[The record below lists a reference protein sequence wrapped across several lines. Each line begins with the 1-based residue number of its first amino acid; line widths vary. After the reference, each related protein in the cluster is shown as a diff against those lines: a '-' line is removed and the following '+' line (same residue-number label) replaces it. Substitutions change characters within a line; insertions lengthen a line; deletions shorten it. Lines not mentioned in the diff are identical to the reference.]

1 MKLVDASIK
10 NPITVIVGVIL
21 LVMFGL
27 IALLRIPVQLTPNV
41 DKAEITVNTI
51 WTGASPQEV
60 EREIIDEQEDVLKS
74 VEGLVEMKSESFYGR
89 GTITLKFQ
97 VGTDPNAALLKVSNN
112 LNQVPEYP
120 DEAEE
125 PVLVS
130 SGSQQNAI
138 AWIVLERLSGDN
150 TNIATEYQFVKDFIK
165 PRFERIPGVAE
176 SEIYGGVEPE
186 MQVIFAPDALA
197 AHRISIAEVAAALN
211 RENENISAGDFD
223 EGKRKFIAR
232 TVGQYQS
239 PQDVADVVIKYING
253 APIYV
258 YDVAEV
264 RLGYAKP
271 AATVHEKDRP
281 TIAVNCKRQTGANV
295 IQVMKGVR
303 QAIVELNAGLLKERG
318 MRLRQVY
325 DETEYI
331 ESAID
336 LVRQNL
342 FVGGTLAVLVLILF
356 LRSINSTLIIAT
368 AIPISVVGTF
378 LMMTFF
384 GRNINVISLAGLAF
398 AVGMVVD
405 AAIVVLENIDRHRE
419 LGESRVVAAQR
430 GTTEVWGA
438 VLAST
443 LTTMAVFIPVV
454 YVQEEAGQLFKDIA
468 IAISCAVALS
478 LIVSITVIPTF
489 AAKILG
495 FFRERRKAKLA
506 VKYQQMHG
514 VSANPGSKPAGD
526 DTYDSVGHVSFFG
539 KALRRL
545 DNFAHRFT
553 EGVANFNYKVTGSV
567 PARLAV
573 VLVLT
578 GLSLGMALWLSP
590 PSEYLP
596 EGNRNFVFSFLL
608 PPPGYNLEELDDI
621 GKEIVDDLDP
631 YWKGVES
638 KEGTIEFREPR
649 IRNLFYVALGRLMFA
664 GASTEDPLKARD
676 LVPIFKQEL
685 AKIPGFYATSYQ
697 SSLFGRGIS
706 SGRTID
712 IDITGPDLVQLVR
725 IGARIFGQSMQLLP
739 GSQVRPIP
747 SLDLGNP
754 EIQIIP
760 DRVRAASL
768 GLAARDIG
776 EAVDTLLD
784 GRKVSDYQHEGKEID
799 LTLMG
804 RSSSTQRTQDF
815 DNLLLRTL
823 DGQLITLG
831 SVTDVRWVA
840 GPTQI
845 NHIERQR
852 AITIQVRPPKE
863 TPLETAMQIIENK
876 IIAPIKNSNE
886 LGNLYNINLAGTADD
901 LVVTRR
907 ALQWNFILALV
918 ITYLLMAALFA
929 SFLYPFVIMFSV
941 PLAAAGGFAGLWLVS
956 TFIEYQSLD
965 VLTMLGFIILIGTV
979 VNNAILIVH
988 QSLNHMRHEGLER
1001 REAIREAVRNRIR
1014 PIFMSTTTSVFGM
1027 LPLVLFRGAGSE
1039 LYRGLGSVVVGGL
1052 ALSTI
1057 FTLFLIPALFSLVLD
1072 ARFRITGKIT

>member
-1 MKLVDASIK
+1 VKLVDASIK
-10 NPITVIVGVIL
+10 NPITVAVGVIL

-51 WTGASPQEV
+51 WPGASPQEV
-60 EREIIDEQEDVLKS
+60 EREIADEQEDVLKS

-89 GTITLKFQ
+89 GTVSLKFQ
-97 VGTDPNAALLKVSNN
+97 VGTDPDAALLKVSNN

-130 SGSQQNAI
+130 SGSEQNAI

-150 TNIATEYQFVKDFIK
+150 TGIETEYQFVKDFVK

-186 MQVIFAPDALA
+186 MQVIFDPNELA
-197 AHRISIAEVAAALN
+197 AHHITLAEVAAALN
-211 RENENISAGDFD
+211 QENENISAGDFD

-239 PQDVADVVIKYING
+239 PNDVENVVIKYING

-258 YDVAEV
+258 RDIAKVK
-264 RLGYAKP
+264 LGYAKP
-271 AATVHEKDRP
+271 TATVHEKNRP
-281 TIAVNCKRQTGANV
+281 TIAVNAKRQTGANV
-295 IQVMKGVR
+295 LQVMKGVR
-303 QAIVELNAGLLKERG
+303 EAIAEMNAGLLKERG
-318 MRLRQVY
+318 LRLRQVY

-356 LRSINSTLIIAT
+356 LRSITSTLIIAT

-405 AAIVVLENIDRHRE
+405 AAIVVLENIDRHRS
-419 LGESRVVAAQR
+419 LGETRVEAASK

-489 AAKILG
+489 SAKILG
-495 FFRERRKAKLA
+495 YFRERRKAK
-506 VKYQQMHG
+506 
-514 VSANPGSKPAGD
+514 SAAKRKQLSTVPTNPGSEP
-526 DTYDSVGHVSFFG
+526 DTTKGSE
-539 KALRRL
+539 L
-545 DNFAHRFT
+545 DNGLPPLKNSVRLLDRFAHIFT
-553 EGVANFNYKVTGSV
+553 EGVANFNYRVTGSV
-567 PARLAV
+567 PARVAIV
-573 VLVLT
+573 VALT
-578 GLSLGMALWLSP
+578 GFSLAMAFFLSP

-608 PPPGYNLEELDDI
+608 PPPGYNLEELDQI
-621 GKEIVDDLDP
+621 GNGIVNELEP
-631 YWKGVES
+631 YWKEDGNVEY
-638 KEGTIEFREPR
+638 REPR
-649 IRNLFYVALGRLMFA
+649 IRNLFYVALGRIMFA
-664 GASTEDPLKARD
+664 GASTQDPLKARE
-676 LVPIFKQEL
+676 LVPIFKREL
-685 AKIPGFYATSYQ
+685 KKIPGFYATSYQ

-712 IDITGPDLVQLVR
+712 VDITGPDLTRLVQF
-725 IGARIFGQSMQLLP
+725 GGRIFGQAMQLLP

-754 EIQIIP
+754 EIQITP

-776 EAVDTLLD
+776 QAVDTLLD
-784 GRKVSDYQHEGKEID
+784 GRKVSDYQHDGKEID

-804 RSSSTQRTQDF
+804 ISSFTNRTQDF
-815 DNLLLRTL
+815 DNLLLRTA

-831 SVTDVRWVA
+831 SVADVRWVA

-852 AITIQVRPPKE
+852 AITIQVRPPRE
-863 TPLETAMQIIENK
+863 TPLETAMLTLKNK
-876 IIAPIKNSNE
+876 VIAPLKNSGE
-886 LGNLYNINLAGTADD
+886 IGGLYNINLAGTADD
-901 LVVTRR
+901 LVVTRK
-907 ALQWNFILALV
+907 ALQWNFVLALA

-929 SFLYPFVIMFSV
+929 SFLYPLVIMFSV

-956 TFIEYQSLD
+956 HLIEYQSLD

-988 QSLNHMRHEGLER
+988 QSLNHMRHEGMER

-1072 ARFRITGKIT
+1072 ARYKLNGKIT

>member
-1 MKLVDASIK
+1 VKLVDASIK
-10 NPITVIVGVIL
+10 NPVTVAVGVIL
-21 LVMFGL
+21 VVMFGL

-51 WTGASPQEV
+51 WPGASPQEI

-74 VEGLVEMKSESFYGR
+74 VEGLIEMKSESFYGR
-89 GTITLKFQ
+89 GTISMKFQ
-97 VGTDPNAALLKVSNN
+97 VGTDPDAALLKVSNN

-130 SGSQQNAI
+130 SGSEQNAI
-138 AWIVLERLSGDN
+138 AWIVLERLGGDN
-150 TNIATEYQFVKDFIK
+150 TGIETEYQFIKDFIK

-176 SEIYGGVEPE
+176 SEIYGGIEPE
-186 MQVIFAPDALA
+186 MQVTFDPSALA
-197 AHRISIAEVAAALN
+197 AHRVTIAEVAAALS
-211 RENENISAGDFD
+211 RENENVSAGDFD

-239 PQDVADVVIKYING
+239 PKDVAAVVIKYING
-253 APIYV
+253 TPIYV
-258 YDVAEV
+258 HDVAQV
-264 RLGYAKP
+264 RLGYAK
-271 AATVHEKDRP
+271 ATAIVNDKNRP

-295 IQVMKGVR
+295 LQVMTGVR
-303 QAIVELNAGLLKERG
+303 EAIAEMNAGLLKQRG
-318 MRLRQVY
+318 LRLRQVY

-342 FVGGTLAVLVLILF
+342 FVGGTLAVLVLLLF

-405 AAIVVLENIDRHRE
+405 AAIVVLENIDRHRG
-419 LGESRVVAAQR
+419 LGESRLEAAYN

-506 VKYQQMHG
+506 TRGQQLSG
-514 VSANPGSKPAGD
+514 TLANPASEPAGEE
-526 DTYDSVGHVSFFG
+526 THEPRAPLSPFTKFIG
-539 KALRRL
+539 LL
-545 DNFAHRFT
+545 DRFARGFT
-553 EGVANFNYKVTGSV
+553 EGISDFNYRLTGSV
-567 PARLAV
+567 PARLTV
-573 VLVLT
+573 VAVLT
-578 GLSLGMALWLSP
+578 GFSVAMALWLSP

-596 EGNRNFVFSFLL
+596 EGNRNFVFSILL
-608 PPPGYNLEELDDI
+608 PPPGYNLEELNDI
-621 GKEIVDDLDP
+621 GLEIVNDLEP
-631 YWKGVES
+631 YWKEG
-638 KEGTIEFREPR
+638 EGTEYREPR
-649 IRNLFYVALGRLMFA
+649 IRNLFYVALGRIMFA
-664 GASTEDPLKARD
+664 GASTQDPLKARD
-676 LVPIFKQEL
+676 LVPIFLQQLRKL
-685 AKIPGFYATSYQ
+685 PGFYATSYQ
-697 SSLFGRGIS
+697 SSLFGRGIT

-712 IDITGPDLVQLVR
+712 VDITGPDLERLIQFGGRV
-725 IGARIFGQSMQLLP
+725 FGQAMQLLP

-768 GLAARDIG
+768 GLTARDIG
-776 EAVDTLLD
+776 QAVDTLLD

-804 RSSSTQRTQDF
+804 RSSYTQRTQDF
-815 DNLLLRTL
+815 EDLLLRTS
-823 DGQLITLG
+823 DGRVVTLG
-831 SVTDVRWVA
+831 SVAGVHWVA

-852 AITIQVRPPKE
+852 AITIQVRPPRE
-863 TPLETAMQIIENK
+863 TPLETAMQVLQTQVIEPLK
-876 IIAPIKNSNE
+876 KSGEVGGIYSV
-886 LGNLYNINLAGTADD
+886 NLAGTADD

-907 ALQWNFILALV
+907 ALQWNFVLALI
-918 ITYLLMAALFA
+918 ITYLLLSALFA

-941 PLAAAGGFAGLWLVS
+941 PLAAAGGFVGLWLVS
-956 TFIEYQSLD
+956 NLIEYQALD

-988 QSLNHMRHEGLER
+988 QSLNHMRHEAMER

-1072 ARFRITGKIT
+1072 ARVKLTGKIT

>member
-1 MKLVDASIK
+1 VKLVDASIK
-10 NPITVIVGVIL
+10 NPIPVAVGVIL

-51 WTGASPQEV
+51 WPGASPQEV

-74 VEGLVEMKSESFYGR
+74 VEGLVEMKSESFYSRGR
-89 GTITLKFQ
+89 VTLKFQ
-97 VGTDPNAALLKVSNN
+97 VGTDPDTALLKVSNN

-130 SGSQQNAI
+130 SGSEQNAI
-138 AWIVLERLSGDN
+138 AWIILERLNGDN
-150 TNIATEYQFVKDFIK
+150 TGIETEYQFVKDFVK

-186 MQVIFAPDALA
+186 MQVTFDPNTLA
-197 AHRISIAEVAAALN
+197 AHDITIAEVATALS

-239 PQDVADVVIKYING
+239 PNDVANVVIKYING

-258 YDVAEV
+258 HDIAEV
-264 RLGYAKP
+264 RLDYAKP
-271 AATVHEKDRP
+271 SATVSEKGRP
-281 TIAVNCKRQTGANV
+281 TIAVNAKRQTGANV
-295 IQVMKGVR
+295 LQVMNGVR
-303 QAIVELNAGLLKERG
+303 AAITEMNAGLLKERG
-318 MRLRQVY
+318 LRLRQVY

-331 ESAID
+331 ESAIN

-398 AVGMVVD
+398 AVGMVLD
-405 AAIVVLENIDRHRE
+405 AAIVVLENIDRHRG
-419 LGESRVVAAQR
+419 LGEGRVEAAYK

-443 LTTMAVFIPVV
+443 LTTMAVFVPVV

-489 AAKILG
+489 SAKILG

-506 VKYQQMHG
+506 AKHEKLSG
-514 VSANPGSKPAGD
+514 VLANPAPQSEDAKSSKPG
-526 DTYDSVGHVSFFG
+526 SGLSPFKKSIRF
-539 KALRRL
+539 L
-545 DNFAHRFT
+545 DRFSHNFT
-553 EGVANFNYKVTGSV
+553 EGVANFNYRVTGSV
-567 PARLAV
+567 PARVAV
-573 VLVLT
+573 VVALT
-578 GLSLGMALWLSP
+578 GFSLAMALWLSP

-596 EGNRNFVFSFLL
+596 EGNRNFVFSLLL
-608 PPPGYNLEELDDI
+608 PPPGYNLEELDKI
-621 GKEIVDDLDP
+621 GNTIVKELEP
-631 YWKGVES
+631 YWKDDASVEY
-638 KEGTIEFREPR
+638 REPR
-649 IRNLFYVALGRLMFA
+649 IRNLFYVALGRIMFA
-664 GASTEDPLKARD
+664 GASTQDPLKARD
-676 LVPIFKQEL
+676 LVPIFKKEL
-685 AKIPGFYATSYQ
+685 RKIPGFYATSYQ
-697 SSLFGRGIS
+697 SSLFGRGIT

-712 IDITGPDLVQLVR
+712 VDISGPDLTRLIQFGGRV
-725 IGARIFGQSMQLLP
+725 FGQAMQLLP

-754 EIQIIP
+754 EIQITP

-776 EAVDTLLD
+776 QVVDTLLD
-784 GRKVSDYQHEGKEID
+784 GRKVSDYQHDGKEID

-804 RSSSTQRTQDF
+804 ISSATKQTQDF
-815 DNLLLRTL
+815 ENLLLRTSNGRL
-823 DGQLITLG
+823 VTLG
-831 SVTDVRWVA
+831 SVADVRWVS

-852 AITIQVRPPKE
+852 AITIQVRPPRE
-863 TPLETAMQIIENK
+863 TPLETAMQTLENK
-876 IIAPIKNSNE
+876 VIGPLKKSGE
-886 LGNLYNINLAGTADD
+886 LGGLYNINLAGTADD
-901 LVVTRR
+901 LVVTRK
-907 ALQWNFILALV
+907 ALQWNFVLALA

-929 SFLYPFVIMFSV
+929 SFLYPLVIMFSV

-956 TFIEYQSLD
+956 NLIEYQSLD

-988 QSLNHMRHEGLER
+988 QSLNHMRHEGMER

-1072 ARFRITGKIT
+1072 ARYKLTGKII

>member
-10 NPITVIVGVIL
+10 NPVTVAVGVIL
-21 LVMFGL
+21 VVMFGL

-51 WTGASPQEV
+51 WPGASPQEI

-74 VEGLVEMKSESFYGR
+74 VEGLIEMKSESFYGR
-89 GTITLKFQ
+89 GTISMKFQ
-97 VGTDPNAALLKVSNN
+97 VGTDPDAALLKVSNN

-130 SGSQQNAI
+130 SGSEQNAI
-138 AWIVLERLSGDN
+138 AWIVLERLGGDN
-150 TNIATEYQFVKDFIK
+150 TGIETEYQFIKDFIK

-176 SEIYGGVEPE
+176 SEIYGGIEPE
-186 MQVIFAPDALA
+186 MQVTFDPSALA
-197 AHRISIAEVAAALN
+197 AHRVTIAEVAAALS
-211 RENENISAGDFD
+211 RENENVSAGDFD

-239 PQDVADVVIKYING
+239 PKDVAAVVIKYING
-253 APIYV
+253 TPIYV
-258 YDVAEV
+258 HDVAQV
-264 RLGYAKP
+264 RLGYAK
-271 AATVHEKDRP
+271 ATAIVNDKNRP

-295 IQVMKGVR
+295 LQVMTGVR
-303 QAIVELNAGLLKERG
+303 EAIAEMNAGLLKQRG
-318 MRLRQVY
+318 LRLRQVY

-342 FVGGTLAVLVLILF
+342 FVGGTLAVLVLLLF

-405 AAIVVLENIDRHRE
+405 AAIVVLENIDRHRG
-419 LGESRVVAAQR
+419 LGESRLEAAYN

-506 VKYQQMHG
+506 TRGQQLSG
-514 VSANPGSKPAGD
+514 TLANPASEPAGEE
-526 DTYDSVGHVSFFG
+526 THEPRAPLSPFTKFIG
-539 KALRRL
+539 LL
-545 DNFAHRFT
+545 DRFARGFT
-553 EGVANFNYKVTGSV
+553 EGISDFNYRLTGSV
-567 PARLAV
+567 PARLTV
-573 VLVLT
+573 VAVLT
-578 GLSLGMALWLSP
+578 GFSVAMALWLSP

-596 EGNRNFVFSFLL
+596 EGNRNFVFSILL
-608 PPPGYNLEELDDI
+608 PPPGYNLEELNDI
-621 GKEIVDDLDP
+621 GLEIVNDLEP
-631 YWKGVES
+631 YWKEG
-638 KEGTIEFREPR
+638 EGTEYREPR
-649 IRNLFYVALGRLMFA
+649 IRNLFYVALGRIMFA
-664 GASTEDPLKARD
+664 GASTQDPLKARD
-676 LVPIFKQEL
+676 LVPIFLQQLRKL
-685 AKIPGFYATSYQ
+685 PGFYATSYQ
-697 SSLFGRGIS
+697 SSLFGRGIT

-712 IDITGPDLVQLVR
+712 VDITGPDLERLIQFGGRV
-725 IGARIFGQSMQLLP
+725 FGQAMQLLP

-768 GLAARDIG
+768 GLTARDIG
-776 EAVDTLLD
+776 QAVDTLLD

-804 RSSSTQRTQDF
+804 RSSYTQRTQDF
-815 DNLLLRTL
+815 EDLLLRTS
-823 DGQLITLG
+823 DGRVVTLG
-831 SVTDVRWVA
+831 SVAGVHWVA

-852 AITIQVRPPKE
+852 AITIQVRPPRE
-863 TPLETAMQIIENK
+863 TPLETAMQVLQTQVIEPLK
-876 IIAPIKNSNE
+876 KSGEVGGIYSV
-886 LGNLYNINLAGTADD
+886 NLAGTADD

-907 ALQWNFILALV
+907 ALQWNFVLALI
-918 ITYLLMAALFA
+918 ITYLLLSALFA

-941 PLAAAGGFAGLWLVS
+941 PLAAAGGFVGLWLVS
-956 TFIEYQSLD
+956 NLIEYQALD

-988 QSLNHMRHEGLER
+988 QSLNHMRHEAMER

-1072 ARFRITGKIT
+1072 ARVKLTGKIT

>member
-10 NPITVIVGVIL
+10 NPIPVAVGVIL

-51 WTGASPQEV
+51 WPGASPQEV

-74 VEGLVEMKSESFYGR
+74 VEGLVEMKSESFYSRGR
-89 GTITLKFQ
+89 VTLKFQ
-97 VGTDPNAALLKVSNN
+97 VGTDPDTALLKVSNN

-130 SGSQQNAI
+130 SGSEQNAI
-138 AWIVLERLSGDN
+138 AWIILERLNGDN
-150 TNIATEYQFVKDFIK
+150 TGIETEYQFVKDFVK

-186 MQVIFAPDALA
+186 MQVTFDPNTLA
-197 AHRISIAEVAAALN
+197 AHDITIAEVATALS

-239 PQDVADVVIKYING
+239 PNDVANVVIKYING

-258 YDVAEV
+258 HDVAEV
-264 RLGYAKP
+264 RLDYAKP
-271 AATVHEKDRP
+271 SATVSEKGRP
-281 TIAVNCKRQTGANV
+281 TIAVNAKRQTGANV
-295 IQVMKGVR
+295 LQVMTGVR
-303 QAIVELNAGLLKERG
+303 AAITEMNAGLLKERG
-318 MRLRQVY
+318 LRLRQVY

-331 ESAID
+331 ESAIN

-398 AVGMVVD
+398 AVGMVLD
-405 AAIVVLENIDRHRE
+405 AAIVVLENIDRHRG
-419 LGESRVVAAQR
+419 LGEGRVEAAYK

-443 LTTMAVFIPVV
+443 LTTMAVFVPVV

-489 AAKILG
+489 SAKILG

-506 VKYQQMHG
+506 AKHEKLSG
-514 VSANPGSKPAGD
+514 VLANPAPQSEGAKSSKPG
-526 DTYDSVGHVSFFG
+526 SGLSPFKKSIRF
-539 KALRRL
+539 L
-545 DNFAHRFT
+545 DRFSHNFT
-553 EGVANFNYKVTGSV
+553 EGVANFNYRVTGSV
-567 PARLAV
+567 PARVAV
-573 VLVLT
+573 VVALT
-578 GLSLGMALWLSP
+578 GFSLAMALWLSP

-596 EGNRNFVFSFLL
+596 EGNRNFVFSLLL
-608 PPPGYNLEELDDI
+608 PPPGYNLEELDKVGNTI
-621 GKEIVDDLDP
+621 VKELEP
-631 YWKGVES
+631 YWKDDASVEY
-638 KEGTIEFREPR
+638 REPR
-649 IRNLFYVALGRLMFA
+649 IRNLFYVALGRIMFA
-664 GASTEDPLKARD
+664 GASTQDPLKARD
-676 LVPIFKQEL
+676 LVPIFKKEL
-685 AKIPGFYATSYQ
+685 RKIPGFYATSYQ
-697 SSLFGRGIS
+697 SSLFGRGIT

-712 IDITGPDLVQLVR
+712 VDISGPDLTRLIQFGGRV
-725 IGARIFGQSMQLLP
+725 FGQAMQLLP

-754 EIQIIP
+754 EIQITP

-776 EAVDTLLD
+776 QVVDTLLD
-784 GRKVSDYQHEGKEID
+784 GRKVSDYQHDGKEID

-804 RSSSTQRTQDF
+804 ISSATKQTQDF
-815 DNLLLRTL
+815 ENLLLRTA
-823 DGQLITLG
+823 DGRLVTLG
-831 SVTDVRWVA
+831 SVADVRWVS

-852 AITIQVRPPKE
+852 AITIQVRPPRE
-863 TPLETAMQIIENK
+863 TPLETAMQTLENK
-876 IIAPIKNSNE
+876 VIGPLKKSGE
-886 LGNLYNINLAGTADD
+886 LGGLYNINLAGTADD
-901 LVVTRR
+901 LVVTRK
-907 ALQWNFILALV
+907 ALQWNFVLALA

-929 SFLYPFVIMFSV
+929 SFLYPLVIMFSV

-956 TFIEYQSLD
+956 NLIEYQSLD

-988 QSLNHMRHEGLER
+988 QSLNHMRHEGMER

-1072 ARFRITGKIT
+1072 ARYKLTGKIT

>member
-21 LVMFGL
+21 VVMFGF
-27 IALLRIPVQLTPNV
+27 IALFRIPVQLTPNV
-41 DKAEITVNTI
+41 DKAEITVNTL
-51 WTGASPQEV
+51 WPGASPQEV

-89 GTITLKFQ
+89 GTVTLQFQ
-97 VGTDPNAALLKVSNN
+97 VGTDPDAALLKVSNN

-130 SGSQQNAI
+130 SGSEQNAI

-150 TNIATEYQFVKDFIK
+150 TGIATEYQFVKDFIK

-186 MQVIFAPDALA
+186 MQVVFDPDALA
-197 AHRISIAEVAAALN
+197 AHHLTIAEVAAALN

-239 PQDVADVVIKYING
+239 PQDVASVVIKYING
-253 APIYV
+253 APIYIH
-258 YDVAEV
+258 DVAEV

-271 AATVHEKDRP
+271 AATVHERDRP

-295 IQVMKGVR
+295 IHVMKGVR
-303 QAIVELNAGLLKERG
+303 QSIAELNGGLLKDRG
-318 MRLRQVY
+318 LRLHQVY

-342 FVGGTLAVLVLILF
+342 FVGGSLAILVLLLF
-356 LRSINSTLIIAT
+356 LRSFNSTLIIAT

-405 AAIVVLENIDRHRE
+405 AAIVVLENIDRHRAQ
-419 LGESRVVAAQR
+419 GESRVVAASR

-478 LIVSITVIPTF
+478 LIVSITVIPSF

-495 FFRERRKAKLA
+495 FFRERREAKLA
-506 VKYQQMHG
+506 AKYQKLEG
-514 VSANPGSKPAGD
+514 TPVNPETREAGGRRGLISRM
-526 DTYDSVGHVSFFG
+526 DS
-539 KALRRL
+539 
-545 DNFAHRFT
+545 FAYKFT

-567 PARLAV
+567 AARLGV
-573 VLVLT
+573 VVVLT
-578 GLSLGMALWLSP
+578 GLSLAMAIWLSP

-596 EGNRNFVFSFLL
+596 EGNRNFVFNFLL

-621 GKEIVDDLDP
+621 GKEVVENLEP
-631 YWKGVES
+631 YWKGVET
-638 KEGTIEFREPR
+638 KEGRLEFREPQ

-685 AKIPGFYATSYQ
+685 TKIPGFYATSYQ

-712 IDITGPDLVQLVR
+712 IDITGPDLVRLVQL
-725 IGARIFGQSMQLLP
+725 GGRIFAQSMQLLP

-754 EIQIIP
+754 EIQITP

-784 GRKVSDYQHEGKEID
+784 GRKVSDYQHD
-799 LTLMG
+799 
-804 RSSSTQRTQDF
+804 S
-815 DNLLLRTL
+815 
-823 DGQLITLG
+823 
-831 SVTDVRWVA
+831 
-840 GPTQI
+840 
-845 NHIERQR
+845 
-852 AITIQVRPPKE
+852 
-863 TPLETAMQIIENK
+863 
-876 IIAPIKNSNE
+876 
-886 LGNLYNINLAGTADD
+886 
-901 LVVTRR
+901 
-907 ALQWNFILALV
+907 
-918 ITYLLMAALFA
+918 LFHRY
-929 SFLYPFVIMFSV
+929 F
-941 PLAAAGGFAGLWLVS
+941 
-956 TFIEYQSLD
+956 
-965 VLTMLGFIILIGTV
+965 
-979 VNNAILIVH
+979 
-988 QSLNHMRHEGLER
+988 
-1001 REAIREAVRNRIR
+1001 
-1014 PIFMSTTTSVFGM
+1014 
-1027 LPLVLFRGAGSE
+1027 
-1039 LYRGLGSVVVGGL
+1039 
-1052 ALSTI
+1052 
-1057 FTLFLIPALFSLVLD
+1057 
-1072 ARFRITGKIT
+1072 

>member
-10 NPITVIVGVIL
+10 NPITVAVGVIL

-51 WTGASPQEV
+51 WPGASPQEV
-60 EREIIDEQEDVLKS
+60 EREIADEQEDVLKS

-89 GTITLKFQ
+89 GRVTLKFQ
-97 VGTDPNAALLKVSNN
+97 VGTDPDTALLKVSNN

-130 SGSQQNAI
+130 SGSEQNAI
-138 AWIVLERLSGDN
+138 AWIILERLSGDN
-150 TNIATEYQFVKDFIK
+150 TGIESEYQFVKDFVK

-176 SEIYGGVEPE
+176 SEIYGGVKPE
-186 MQVIFAPDALA
+186 MQVTFDPNSLA
-197 AHRISIAEVAAALN
+197 AHNITIAEVAAALN

-239 PQDVADVVIKYING
+239 PNDVENVVIKYING
-253 APIYV
+253 TPIYV
-258 YDVAEV
+258 HDIAEV

-271 AATVHEKDRP
+271 TATVHEKNRP
-281 TIAVNCKRQTGANV
+281 TIAVNAKRQTGANV
-295 IQVMKGVR
+295 LQVMTGVR
-303 QAIVELNAGLLKERG
+303 EAIAEMNAGLLKERG
-318 MRLRQVY
+318 LRLRQVY

-405 AAIVVLENIDRHRE
+405 AAIVVLENIDRHRG
-419 LGESRVVAAQR
+419 LGETRVEAAYK

-478 LIVSITVIPTF
+478 LVVSITVIPTF
-489 AAKILG
+489 SARILG
-495 FFRERRKAKLA
+495 YFRERRQAKLA
-506 VKYQQMHG
+506 AKRMQLSTVPT
-514 VSANPGSKPAGD
+514 NPSSEP
-526 DTYDSVGHVSFFG
+526 DTTKTSE
-539 KALRRL
+539 L
-545 DNFAHRFT
+545 DNELPSFKNSVRLLDRFAHIFT
-553 EGVANFNYKVTGSV
+553 EGVANFNYRVTGSV
-567 PARLAV
+567 SARVAV
-573 VLVLT
+573 VVALT
-578 GLSLGMALWLSP
+578 GFSLAMAFFLSP

-596 EGNRNFVFSFLL
+596 EGNRNFVFSLLL
-608 PPPGYNLEELDDI
+608 PPPGYNLEELDQI
-621 GKEIVDDLDP
+621 GNVIVKELEP
-631 YWKGVES
+631 YWKEDEGVEY
-638 KEGTIEFREPR
+638 REPR
-649 IRNLFYVALGRLMFA
+649 IRNLFYVALGRIMFA
-664 GASTEDPLKARD
+664 GASTQDPLKARD
-676 LVPIFKQEL
+676 LVPIFKKEL
-685 AKIPGFYATSYQ
+685 KKIPGFYATSYQ

-712 IDITGPDLVQLVR
+712 VDITGPDLTRLVQFGGRV
-725 IGARIFGQSMQLLP
+725 FGQAMQLLP

-754 EIQIIP
+754 EIQITP

-776 EAVDTLLD
+776 QAVDTLLD
-784 GRKVSDYQHEGKEID
+784 GRKVSDYQHDGKEID

-804 RSSSTQRTQDF
+804 ISSSTERTQDF
-815 DNLLLRTL
+815 ENLLLRTA
-823 DGQLITLG
+823 DGRLITLG
-831 SVTDVRWVA
+831 SVADVRWVA

-852 AITIQVRPPKE
+852 AITIQVRPPRE
-863 TPLETAMQIIENK
+863 TPLETAMQTLENK
-876 IIAPIKNSNE
+876 VIAPLKNSGE
-886 LGNLYNINLAGTADD
+886 IGGLYNINLAGTADD
-901 LVVTRR
+901 LVVTRK
-907 ALQWNFILALV
+907 ALQWNFVLALV
-918 ITYLLMAALFA
+918 ITYLLLAALFA
-929 SFLYPFVIMFSV
+929 SFLYPLVIMFSV

-956 TFIEYQSLD
+956 NLIEYQSLD

-988 QSLNHMRHEGLER
+988 QSLNHMRHEEMER

-1027 LPLVLFRGAGSE
+1027 MPLVLFRGAGSE

-1072 ARFRITGKIT
+1072 ARYKLTGKIT

>member
-1 MKLVDASIK
+1 VKLVDAAIK
-10 NPITVIVGVIL
+10 NPITVVVGVIL
-21 LVMFGL
+21 LVMFGF

-51 WTGASPQEV
+51 WPGASPQEI

-74 VEGLVEMKSESFYGR
+74 VEGLIEMKSESFYGR
-89 GTITLKFQ
+89 GRITLKFQ
-97 VGTDPNAALLKVSNN
+97 VGTDPDTALLKVSNN

-130 SGSQQNAI
+130 AGSEQNAI

-150 TNIATEYQFVKDFIK
+150 TGIATEYQFVKDFIK
-165 PRFERIPGVAE
+165 ARFERIPGVAE

-186 MQVIFAPDALA
+186 MQVIFDPNSIA
-197 AHRISIAEVAAALN
+197 AHRITIAEVAAALN
-211 RENENISAGDFD
+211 SENENISAGDFD
-223 EGKRKFIAR
+223 EGKRRFIAR
-232 TVGQYQS
+232 TVGEYQS
-239 PQDVADVVIKYING
+239 PDDVADVVIKYING
-253 APIYV
+253 TPIYV
-258 YDVAEV
+258 RDVAQV
-264 RLGYAKP
+264 RLGYAK
-271 AATVHEKDRP
+271 ATSIVNDKNRP

-295 IQVMKGVR
+295 LQVMNGVR
-303 QAIVELNAGLLKERG
+303 AAIAEMNAGLLKERG
-318 MRLRQVY
+318 LKLRQVY

-331 ESAID
+331 QSAID

-342 FVGGTLAVLVLILF
+342 FVGGTLAILVLLLF

-378 LMMTFF
+378 LLMTFF

-405 AAIVVLENIDRHRE
+405 AAIVVLENIDRHRG
-419 LGESRVVAAQR
+419 LGESRVEAAYR

-454 YVQEEAGQLFKDIA
+454 YVKEEAGQLFKDIA

-495 FFRERRKAKLA
+495 FFRERRQAKEA
-506 VKYQQMHG
+506 RKSQQIG
-514 VSANPGSKPAGD
+514 SVPANPGSKLHGNELYEPKEVL
-526 DTYDSVGHVSFFG
+526 SPFG
-539 KALRRL
+539 RVIKLL
-545 DNFAHRFT
+545 DRFAHNFT
-553 EGVANFNYKVTGSV
+553 QGLANFTYRVTGSV
-567 PARLAV
+567 PARLAIV
-573 VLVLT
+573 VALT
-578 GLSLGMALWLSP
+578 GFSLVMAIWLSP

-596 EGNRNFVFSFLL
+596 EGNRNFVFSLLL
-608 PPPGYNLEELDDI
+608 PPPGYNLEELNEV
-621 GKEIVDDLDP
+621 GQEIVNDLRP
-631 YWKGVES
+631 YWQDPAGGNES
-638 KEGTIEFREPR
+638 LEYPEPR
-649 IRNLFYVALGRLMFA
+649 IRNLFYVALGRIMFA
-664 GASTEDPLKARD
+664 GASTENPLKARS
-676 LVPIFKQEL
+676 LVPIFLHQLRKL
-685 AKIPGFYATSYQ
+685 PGFYATSYQ

-712 IDITGPDLVQLVR
+712 VDITGPELERLIQF
-725 IGARIFGQSMQLLP
+725 GGRIFGQSMQLLP

-760 DRVRAASL
+760 DRERAASL

-776 EAVDTLLD
+776 NAVDTLLD
-784 GRKVSDYQHEGKEID
+784 GRKVSDYQHQGKEID

-804 RSSSTQRTQDF
+804 RSSYIQRTQDF
-815 DNLLLRTL
+815 KDLLLRTSAGRL
-823 DGQLITLG
+823 VTLG
-831 SVTDVRWVA
+831 SVAGVHWVA

-852 AITIQVRPPKE
+852 AITIQVRPPRE
-863 TPLETAMQIIENK
+863 TPLETAMQVLETQVIEPLK
-876 IIAPIKNSNE
+876 QSGEVGGI
-886 LGNLYNINLAGTADD
+886 YNINLAGAADD

-907 ALQWNFILALV
+907 ALQWNFVLALV
-918 ITYLLMAALFA
+918 ITYLLMTALFA

-956 TFIEYQSLD
+956 NLIAYQSLD

-988 QSLNHMRHEGLER
+988 QSLNHMRNEGMDR

-1052 ALSTI
+1052 ALSTV
-1057 FTLFLIPALFSLVLD
+1057 FTLLLIPALFSLVLD
-1072 ARFRITGKIT
+1072 ARVKLTGKIT

>member
-1 MKLVDASIK
+1 MKLVDSSIK

-21 LVMFGL
+21 LVMFGF

-41 DKAEITVNTI
+41 DKAEITVNTL
-51 WTGASPQEV
+51 WPGASPQEV

-89 GTITLKFQ
+89 GTVALKFQ
-97 VGTDPNAALLKVSNN
+97 VGTDPDAALLKVSNN

-130 SGSQQNAI
+130 SGSEQNAI
-138 AWIVLERLSGDN
+138 AWIVIERLSGDN
-150 TNIATEYQFVKDFIK
+150 TGIATEYQFMKDFIK

-186 MQVIFAPDALA
+186 MQVVFDPDALA
-197 AHRISIAEVAAALN
+197 AHRITIAEVAAALN

-239 PQDVADVVIKYING
+239 PQDVASVVVKYING
-253 APIYV
+253 APIYIH
-258 YDVAEV
+258 DIAEV

-271 AATVHEKDRP
+271 TATVHERDQP
-281 TIAVNCKRQTGANV
+281 TLAVNCKRQTGANV
-295 IQVMKGVR
+295 IQVMKRVK
-303 QAIVELNAGLLKERG
+303 QAIAELNGGLLKERG
-318 MRLRQVY
+318 SRLRQVY

-342 FVGGTLAVLVLILF
+342 FVGGSLAVLVLILF
-356 LRSINSTLIIAT
+356 LRSFNSTLIIAT

-419 LGESRVVAAQR
+419 LGESRVVAASR

-478 LIVSITVIPTF
+478 LIVSITVIPAF

-506 VKYQQMHG
+506 SKYEELE
-514 VSANPGSKPAGD
+514 SAPANPGERVDGGGE
-526 DTYDSVGHVSFFG
+526 YGQVSLF
-539 KALRRL
+539 KRL
-545 DNFAHRFT
+545 VSRMDVFAHRVT
-553 EGVANFNYKVTGSV
+553 EGVADFNYKVTGSV
-567 PARLAV
+567 AARLGV
-573 VLVLT
+573 VVVLT
-578 GLSLGMALWLSP
+578 GFSLAMAIWLSP

-596 EGNRNFVFSFLL
+596 EGNRNFVFNFLL

-621 GKEIVDDLDP
+621 GKEVVENLEP
-631 YWKGVES
+631 YWKGEET
-638 KEGTIEFREPR
+638 KEGTVEFREPQ

-676 LVPIFKQEL
+676 LVPIFKQQL
-685 AKIPGFYATSYQ
+685 TKIPGFYATSYQ

-712 IDITGPDLVQLVR
+712 VDITGPDLVRLVQL
-725 IGARIFGQSMQLLP
+725 GGRIFGQSMQLLP

-754 EIQIIP
+754 EIQITP

-768 GLAARDIG
+768 KLAARDIG
-776 EAVDTLLD
+776 EVVDTLLD

-815 DNLLLRTL
+815 EDLLLRTA

-831 SVTDVRWVA
+831 SVADVRWVA

-852 AITIQVRPPKE
+852 AITIQVRPPQE
-863 TPLETAMQIIENK
+863 TPLESAMETIESQIID
-876 IIAPIKNSNE
+876 PLRNSGE
-886 LGNLYNINLAGTADD
+886 IGSLYSINLAGTADD

-907 ALQWNFILALV
+907 ALQWNFVLALA

-1072 ARFRITGKIT
+1072 ARAKITGKVI

>member
-10 NPITVIVGVIL
+10 NPITVAVGVIL

-51 WTGASPQEV
+51 WPGASPQEV
-60 EREIIDEQEDVLKS
+60 EREIADEQEDVLKS

-89 GTITLKFQ
+89 GRVTLKFQ
-97 VGTDPNAALLKVSNN
+97 VGTDPDTALLKVSNN

-130 SGSQQNAI
+130 SGSEQNAI
-138 AWIVLERLSGDN
+138 AWIILERLSGDN
-150 TNIATEYQFVKDFIK
+150 TGIESEYQFVKDFVK

-176 SEIYGGVEPE
+176 SEIYGGVKPE
-186 MQVIFAPDALA
+186 MQVTFDPNSLA
-197 AHRISIAEVAAALN
+197 AHNITIAEVAAALN

-239 PQDVADVVIKYING
+239 PNDVENVVIKYING
-253 APIYV
+253 TPIYV
-258 YDVAEV
+258 HDIAEV

-271 AATVHEKDRP
+271 TATVHEKNRP
-281 TIAVNCKRQTGANV
+281 TIAVNAKRQTGANV
-295 IQVMKGVR
+295 LQVMTGVR
-303 QAIVELNAGLLKERG
+303 EAIAEMNAGLLKERG
-318 MRLRQVY
+318 LRLRQVY

-405 AAIVVLENIDRHRE
+405 AAIVVLENIDRHRG
-419 LGESRVVAAQR
+419 LGETRVEAAYK

-478 LIVSITVIPTF
+478 LVVSITVIPTF
-489 AAKILG
+489 SARILG
-495 FFRERRKAKLA
+495 YFRERRQAKLA
-506 VKYQQMHG
+506 AKRMQLSTVPT
-514 VSANPGSKPAGD
+514 NPSSEP
-526 DTYDSVGHVSFFG
+526 DTTKTSE
-539 KALRRL
+539 L
-545 DNFAHRFT
+545 DNELPSFKNSVRLLDRFAHIFT
-553 EGVANFNYKVTGSV
+553 EGVANFNYRVTGSV
-567 PARLAV
+567 SARVAV
-573 VLVLT
+573 VVALT
-578 GLSLGMALWLSP
+578 GFSLAMAFFLSP

-596 EGNRNFVFSFLL
+596 EGNRNFVFSLLL
-608 PPPGYNLEELDDI
+608 PPPGYNLEELDQI
-621 GKEIVDDLDP
+621 GNVIVKELEP
-631 YWKGVES
+631 YWKEDGGVEY
-638 KEGTIEFREPR
+638 REPR
-649 IRNLFYVALGRLMFA
+649 IRNLFYVALGRIMFA
-664 GASTEDPLKARD
+664 GASTQDPLKARD
-676 LVPIFKQEL
+676 LVPIFKKEL
-685 AKIPGFYATSYQ
+685 KKIPGFYATSYQ

-712 IDITGPDLVQLVR
+712 VDITGPDLTRLVQFGGRV
-725 IGARIFGQSMQLLP
+725 FGQAMQLLP

-754 EIQIIP
+754 EIQITP

-776 EAVDTLLD
+776 QAVDTLLD
-784 GRKVSDYQHEGKEID
+784 GRKVSDYQHDGKEID

-804 RSSSTQRTQDF
+804 ISSFTKQTQDF
-815 DNLLLRTL
+815 DNLLLRTA
-823 DGQLITLG
+823 DGRLITLG
-831 SVTDVRWVA
+831 SVADVRWVA

-852 AITIQVRPPKE
+852 AITIQVRPPRE
-863 TPLETAMQIIENK
+863 TPLETAMQTLENK
-876 IIAPIKNSNE
+876 IIAPLKKSGEIS
-886 LGNLYNINLAGTADD
+886 GLYNINLAGTADD
-901 LVVTRR
+901 LVVTRK
-907 ALQWNFILALV
+907 ALQWNFVLALV
-918 ITYLLMAALFA
+918 ITYLLLAALFA
-929 SFLYPFVIMFSV
+929 SFLYPLVIMFSV

-956 TFIEYQSLD
+956 NLIEYQSLD

-988 QSLNHMRHEGLER
+988 QSLNHMRHEEMER

-1027 LPLVLFRGAGSE
+1027 MPLVLFRGAGSE
-1039 LYRGLGSVVVGGL
+1039 LYRGLGIVVVGGL

-1072 ARFRITGKIT
+1072 ARYKLTGKIT

>member
-10 NPITVIVGVIL
+10 NPITVAVGVIL

-51 WTGASPQEV
+51 WPGASPQEV
-60 EREIIDEQEDVLKS
+60 EREIADEQEDVLKS

-89 GTITLKFQ
+89 GRVTLKFQ
-97 VGTDPNAALLKVSNN
+97 VGTDPDTALLKVSNN

-130 SGSQQNAI
+130 SGSEQNAI
-138 AWIVLERLSGDN
+138 AWIILERLSGDN
-150 TNIATEYQFVKDFIK
+150 TGIETEYQFVKDFVK

-176 SEIYGGVEPE
+176 SEIFGGVEPE
-186 MQVIFAPDALA
+186 MQVTFDPNGLA
-197 AHRISIAEVAAALN
+197 AHHITIAEVAAALN

-239 PQDVADVVIKYING
+239 PNDVENVVIKYING
-253 APIYV
+253 TPIYV
-258 YDVAEV
+258 HDIAEV

-271 AATVHEKDRP
+271 TATVHEKNRP
-281 TIAVNCKRQTGANV
+281 TIAVNAKRQTGANV
-295 IQVMKGVR
+295 LQVMTGVR
-303 QAIVELNAGLLKERG
+303 EAIAEMNAGLLKERG
-318 MRLRQVY
+318 LRLRQVY

-405 AAIVVLENIDRHRE
+405 AAIVVLENIDRHRS
-419 LGESRVVAAQR
+419 LGETRVEAAYK

-478 LIVSITVIPTF
+478 LVVSITVIPTF
-489 AAKILG
+489 SARILG
-495 FFRERRKAKLA
+495 YFRERRKAKLA
-506 VKYQQMHG
+506 AKRMQLSTVPT
-514 VSANPGSKPAGD
+514 NPGSEP
-526 DTYDSVGHVSFFG
+526 DTSKTSELDNELPPFKNSVG
-539 KALRRL
+539 LL
-545 DNFAHRFT
+545 DRFAHVFT
-553 EGVANFNYKVTGSV
+553 EGVANFNYRVTGSV
-567 PARLAV
+567 SARVAV
-573 VLVLT
+573 VVALT
-578 GLSLGMALWLSP
+578 GFSLAMAFFLSP

-596 EGNRNFVFSFLL
+596 EGNRNFVFSLLL
-608 PPPGYNLEELDDI
+608 PPPGYNLEELDQVGNVI
-621 GKEIVDDLDP
+621 VKELEP
-631 YWKGVES
+631 YWKEDGSVEY
-638 KEGTIEFREPR
+638 REPR
-649 IRNLFYVALGRLMFA
+649 IRNLFYVALGRIMFA
-664 GASTEDPLKARD
+664 GASTQDPLKARD
-676 LVPIFKQEL
+676 LVPIFKKEL
-685 AKIPGFYATSYQ
+685 KKIPGFYATSFQ
-697 SSLFGRGIS
+697 SSLFGRGIT

-712 IDITGPDLVQLVR
+712 VDITGPDLTRLVQFGGRV
-725 IGARIFGQSMQLLP
+725 FGQAMQLLP

-754 EIQIIP
+754 EIQITP

-776 EAVDTLLD
+776 QAVDTLLD
-784 GRKVSDYQHEGKEID
+784 GRKVSDYQHDGKEID

-804 RSSSTQRTQDF
+804 TPSSTNRTQDF
-815 DNLLLRTL
+815 DNLLLRTA
-823 DGQLITLG
+823 DGRLITLG
-831 SVTDVRWVA
+831 SVADVRWVA

-852 AITIQVRPPKE
+852 AITIQVRPPRE
-863 TPLETAMQIIENK
+863 TPLETAMQTLENK
-876 IIAPIKNSNE
+876 IIAPLKKSGEIS
-886 LGNLYNINLAGTADD
+886 GLYNINLAGTADD
-901 LVVTRR
+901 LVVTRK
-907 ALQWNFILALV
+907 ALQWNFVLALV
-918 ITYLLMAALFA
+918 ITYLLLAALFA
-929 SFLYPFVIMFSV
+929 SFLYPLVIMFSV

-956 TFIEYQSLD
+956 NLIEYQSLD

-988 QSLNHMRHEGLER
+988 QSLNHMRHEEMER

-1027 LPLVLFRGAGSE
+1027 MPLVLFRGAGSE

-1072 ARFRITGKIT
+1072 ARLKLTGKIT

>member
-10 NPITVIVGVIL
+10 NPIPVAVGVIL

-51 WTGASPQEV
+51 WPGASPQEV

-74 VEGLVEMKSESFYGR
+74 VEGLVEMKSESFYSRGR
-89 GTITLKFQ
+89 VTLKFQ
-97 VGTDPNAALLKVSNN
+97 VGTDPDTALLKVSNN

-130 SGSQQNAI
+130 SGSEQNAI
-138 AWIVLERLSGDN
+138 AWIILERLSGDN
-150 TNIATEYQFVKDFIK
+150 TGIETEYQFVKDFVK

-186 MQVIFAPDALA
+186 MQVTFDPNTLA
-197 AHRISIAEVAAALN
+197 AHQITIAEVATALS

-239 PQDVADVVIKYING
+239 PNDVANVVIKYING

-258 YDVAEV
+258 HDIAEV
-264 RLGYAKP
+264 RLSYAKP
-271 AATVHEKDRP
+271 SATVSEKGRP
-281 TIAVNCKRQTGANV
+281 TIAVNAKRQTGANV
-295 IQVMKGVR
+295 LQVMNGVR
-303 QAIVELNAGLLKERG
+303 AAITEMNAGLLKERG
-318 MRLRQVY
+318 LRLRQVY

-331 ESAID
+331 ESAIN

-398 AVGMVVD
+398 AVGMVLD
-405 AAIVVLENIDRHRE
+405 AAIVVLENIDRHRG
-419 LGESRVVAAQR
+419 LGEGRAEAAYK

-443 LTTMAVFIPVV
+443 LTTMAVFVPVV

-489 AAKILG
+489 SAKILG

-506 VKYQQMHG
+506 AKHEKLSG
-514 VSANPGSKPAGD
+514 VLANPAPQSEDAKSSKPG
-526 DTYDSVGHVSFFG
+526 SGLSPFKKSIRF
-539 KALRRL
+539 L
-545 DNFAHRFT
+545 DRFSHNFT
-553 EGVANFNYKVTGSV
+553 EGVANFNYRVTGSV
-567 PARLAV
+567 PARVAV
-573 VLVLT
+573 VVALT
-578 GLSLGMALWLSP
+578 GFSLAMALWLSP

-596 EGNRNFVFSFLL
+596 EGNRNFVFSLLL
-608 PPPGYNLEELDDI
+608 PPPGYNLEELDKVGNTI
-621 GKEIVDDLDP
+621 VKELEP
-631 YWKGVES
+631 YWKDDASVEY
-638 KEGTIEFREPR
+638 REPR
-649 IRNLFYVALGRLMFA
+649 IRNLFYVALGRIMFA
-664 GASTEDPLKARD
+664 GASTQDPLKARD
-676 LVPIFKQEL
+676 LVPIFKKEL
-685 AKIPGFYATSYQ
+685 RKIPGFYATSYQ
-697 SSLFGRGIS
+697 SSLFGRGIT

-712 IDITGPDLVQLVR
+712 VDISGPDLTRLIQFGGRV
-725 IGARIFGQSMQLLP
+725 FGQAMQLLP

-754 EIQIIP
+754 EIQITP

-776 EAVDTLLD
+776 QVVDTLLD
-784 GRKVSDYQHEGKEID
+784 GRKVSDYQHDGKEID

-804 RSSSTQRTQDF
+804 ISSSTKQTQDF
-815 DNLLLRTL
+815 ENLLLRTSNGRL
-823 DGQLITLG
+823 VTLG
-831 SVTDVRWVA
+831 SVADVRWVS

-852 AITIQVRPPKE
+852 AITIQVRPPRE
-863 TPLETAMQIIENK
+863 TPLETAMQTLENK
-876 IIAPIKNSNE
+876 VIGPLKKSGE
-886 LGNLYNINLAGTADD
+886 LGGLYNINLAGTADD
-901 LVVTRR
+901 LVVTRK
-907 ALQWNFILALV
+907 ALQWNFVLALA

-929 SFLYPFVIMFSV
+929 SFLYPLVIMFSV

-956 TFIEYQSLD
+956 NLIEYQSLD

-988 QSLNHMRHEGLER
+988 QSLNHMRHEGMER

-1072 ARFRITGKIT
+1072 ARYKLTGKII

>member
-10 NPITVIVGVIL
+10 NPITVAVGVIL

-51 WTGASPQEV
+51 WPGASPQEV
-60 EREIIDEQEDVLKS
+60 EREIADEQEDVLKS
-74 VEGLVEMKSESFYGR
+74 VEGLIEMKSESFYGR
-89 GTITLKFQ
+89 GTVTLKFQ
-97 VGTDPNAALLKVSNN
+97 VGTDPDAALLKVSNN

-130 SGSQQNAI
+130 SGSEQNAI
-138 AWIVLERLSGDN
+138 AWIILERLSGDN
-150 TNIATEYQFVKDFIK
+150 TGIETEYQFVKDFVK

-186 MQVIFAPDALA
+186 MQVTFDPNALA
-197 AHRISIAEVAAALN
+197 AHHITIAEVAAALN

-239 PQDVADVVIKYING
+239 ANDVENVVIKYING
-253 APIYV
+253 TPIYV
-258 YDVAEV
+258 HDIAEV

-271 AATVHEKDRP
+271 TATVHEKNRP
-281 TIAVNCKRQTGANV
+281 TIAVNAKRQTGANV
-295 IQVMKGVR
+295 LQVMMGVR
-303 QAIVELNAGLLKERG
+303 KAIAEMNAGLLKERG
-318 MRLRQVY
+318 LRLRQVY

-342 FVGGTLAVLVLILF
+342 FVGGTLAVLVLVLF

-378 LMMTFF
+378 LMMSFF

-405 AAIVVLENIDRHRE
+405 AAIVVLENIDRHRD
-419 LGESRVVAAQR
+419 LGETRVEAAYK

-443 LTTMAVFIPVV
+443 LTTMAVFVPVV

-478 LIVSITVIPTF
+478 LVVSITVIPTF
-489 AAKILG
+489 SARILG
-495 FFRERRKAKLA
+495 YFRERHKAKLA
-506 VKYQQMHG
+506 AKRKQLSTVP
-514 VSANPGSKPAGD
+514 SNPGSAS
-526 DTYDSVGHVSFFG
+526 DTTETHESGNEVSPFKKSVRF
-539 KALRRL
+539 L
-545 DNFAHRFT
+545 DRFAHIFT
-553 EGVANFNYKVTGSV
+553 EGVANFNYRVTGSV
-567 PARLAV
+567 PARVAV
-573 VLVLT
+573 VVALT
-578 GLSLGMALWLSP
+578 GFSLAMAFFLSP

-596 EGNRNFVFSFLL
+596 EGNRNFVFSLLL
-608 PPPGYNLEELDDI
+608 PPPGYNLEELDQVGNVI
-621 GKEIVDDLDP
+621 VKELEP
-631 YWKGVES
+631 YWKEDGGVEY
-638 KEGTIEFREPR
+638 REPR
-649 IRNLFYVALGRLMFA
+649 IRNLFYVALGRIMFA
-664 GASTEDPLKARD
+664 GASTQDPLKARD
-676 LVPIFKQEL
+676 LVPIFKNEL
-685 AKIPGFYATSYQ
+685 KKIPGFYATSYQ

-712 IDITGPDLVQLVR
+712 VDITGPDLTRLVQFGGRV
-725 IGARIFGQSMQLLP
+725 FGQAMQLLP

-754 EIQIIP
+754 EIQITP
-760 DRVRAASL
+760 DRVRASSL

-776 EAVDTLLD
+776 QAVDTLLD
-784 GRKVSDYQHEGKEID
+784 GRKVSDYQHDGKEID

-804 RSSSTQRTQDF
+804 MSSSTKRTQDF
-815 DNLLLRTL
+815 ENLLLRTA
-823 DGQLITLG
+823 DGRLITLG
-831 SVTDVRWVA
+831 SVADVRWVA

-852 AITIQVRPPKE
+852 AITIQVRPPRE
-863 TPLETAMQIIENK
+863 TPLETAMRTLENK
-876 IIAPIKNSNE
+876 VIAPLKKSGEI
-886 LGNLYNINLAGTADD
+886 GGLYNINLAGTADD
-901 LVVTRR
+901 LVVTRK
-907 ALQWNFILALV
+907 ALQWNFVLALA
-918 ITYLLMAALFA
+918 ITYLLMSALFA
-929 SFLYPFVIMFSV
+929 SFLYPLVIMFSV

-956 TFIEYQSLD
+956 NLIEYQSLD

-988 QSLNHMRHEGLER
+988 QSLNHMRHEEMER

-1027 LPLVLFRGAGSE
+1027 MPLVLFRGAGSE

-1052 ALSTI
+1052 ALSAI

-1072 ARFRITGKIT
+1072 VRYKLTGKIT

>member
-10 NPITVIVGVIL
+10 NPIPVAVGVIL

-51 WTGASPQEV
+51 WPGASPQEV

-74 VEGLVEMKSESFYGR
+74 VEGLVEMKSESFYSRGR
-89 GTITLKFQ
+89 VTLKFQ
-97 VGTDPNAALLKVSNN
+97 VGTDPDTALLKVSNN

-130 SGSQQNAI
+130 SGSEQNAI
-138 AWIVLERLSGDN
+138 AWIILERLNGDN
-150 TNIATEYQFVKDFIK
+150 TGIETEYQFVKDFVK

-186 MQVIFAPDALA
+186 MQVTFDPNTLA
-197 AHRISIAEVAAALN
+197 AHDITIAEVATALS

-239 PQDVADVVIKYING
+239 PNDVANVVIKYING

-258 YDVAEV
+258 HDVAEV
-264 RLGYAKP
+264 RLSYAKP
-271 AATVHEKDRP
+271 SATVSEKGRP
-281 TIAVNCKRQTGANV
+281 TIAVNAKRQTGANV
-295 IQVMKGVR
+295 LQVMTGVR
-303 QAIVELNAGLLKERG
+303 AAITEMNAGLLKERG
-318 MRLRQVY
+318 LRLRQVY

-331 ESAID
+331 ESAIG

-398 AVGMVVD
+398 AVGMVLD
-405 AAIVVLENIDRHRE
+405 AAIVVLENIDRHRS
-419 LGESRVVAAQR
+419 LGEGRVEAAYK

-443 LTTMAVFIPVV
+443 LTTMAVFVPVV

-489 AAKILG
+489 SAKILG

-506 VKYQQMHG
+506 AKHEKLSG
-514 VSANPGSKPAGD
+514 VLANPAPQSEDAKSSKPG
-526 DTYDSVGHVSFFG
+526 SGLSPFKKSIRF
-539 KALRRL
+539 L
-545 DNFAHRFT
+545 DRFSHNFT
-553 EGVANFNYKVTGSV
+553 EGVANFNYRVTGSV
-567 PARLAV
+567 PARVAV
-573 VLVLT
+573 VVALT
-578 GLSLGMALWLSP
+578 GFSLAMALWLSP

-596 EGNRNFVFSFLL
+596 EGNRNFVFSLLL
-608 PPPGYNLEELDDI
+608 PPPGYNLKELDKVGNTI
-621 GKEIVDDLDP
+621 VKELEP
-631 YWKGVES
+631 YWKDDASVEY
-638 KEGTIEFREPR
+638 REPR
-649 IRNLFYVALGRLMFA
+649 IRNLFYVALGRIMFA
-664 GASTEDPLKARD
+664 GASTQDPLKARD
-676 LVPIFKQEL
+676 LVPIFKKEL
-685 AKIPGFYATSYQ
+685 KKIPGFYATSYQ
-697 SSLFGRGIS
+697 SSLFGRGIT

-712 IDITGPDLVQLVR
+712 VDISGPDLTRLIQFGGRV
-725 IGARIFGQSMQLLP
+725 FGQAMQLLP

-754 EIQIIP
+754 EIQITP

-776 EAVDTLLD
+776 QVVDTLLD
-784 GRKVSDYQHEGKEID
+784 GRKVSDYQHDGKEID

-804 RSSSTQRTQDF
+804 ISSSTKQTQDF
-815 DNLLLRTL
+815 ENLLLRTSNGRL
-823 DGQLITLG
+823 VTLG
-831 SVTDVRWVA
+831 SVADVRWVS

-852 AITIQVRPPKE
+852 AITIQVRPPRE
-863 TPLETAMQIIENK
+863 TPLETAMQTLENK
-876 IIAPIKNSNE
+876 VIGPLKKSGE
-886 LGNLYNINLAGTADD
+886 LGGLYNINLAGTADD
-901 LVVTRR
+901 LVVTRK
-907 ALQWNFILALV
+907 ALQWNFVLALA

-929 SFLYPFVIMFSV
+929 SFLYPLVIMFSV

-956 TFIEYQSLD
+956 NLIEYQSLD

-988 QSLNHMRHEGLER
+988 QSLNHMRHEEMER

-1027 LPLVLFRGAGSE
+1027 MPLVLFRGAGSE

-1072 ARFRITGKIT
+1072 ARLKLTGKIT

>member
-10 NPITVIVGVIL
+10 NPIPVAVGVIL

-51 WTGASPQEV
+51 WPGASPQEV
-60 EREIIDEQEDVLKS
+60 EREIADEQEDVLKS

-89 GTITLKFQ
+89 GRVTLKFQ
-97 VGTDPNAALLKVSNN
+97 VGTDPDTALLKVSNN

-130 SGSQQNAI
+130 SGSEQNAI
-138 AWIVLERLSGDN
+138 AWIILERLSGDN
-150 TNIATEYQFVKDFIK
+150 TGIESEYQFVKDFVK

-176 SEIYGGVEPE
+176 SEIYGGVKPE
-186 MQVIFAPDALA
+186 MQVTFDPNSLA
-197 AHRISIAEVAAALN
+197 AHNITIAEVAAALN

-239 PQDVADVVIKYING
+239 PNDVENVVIKYING
-253 APIYV
+253 TPIYV
-258 YDVAEV
+258 HDIAEV

-271 AATVHEKDRP
+271 TATVHEKNRP
-281 TIAVNCKRQTGANV
+281 TIAVNAKRQTGANV
-295 IQVMKGVR
+295 LQVMTGVR
-303 QAIVELNAGLLKERG
+303 EAIAEMNAGLLKERG
-318 MRLRQVY
+318 LRLRQVY

-405 AAIVVLENIDRHRE
+405 AAIVVLENIDRHRG
-419 LGESRVVAAQR
+419 LGETRVEAAYK

-478 LIVSITVIPTF
+478 LVVSITVIPTF
-489 AAKILG
+489 SAKILG
-495 FFRERRKAKLA
+495 YFRERRKAKLA
-506 VKYQQMHG
+506 AKRMQLSTVPT
-514 VSANPGSKPAGD
+514 NPSSEP
-526 DTYDSVGHVSFFG
+526 DTTKTSE
-539 KALRRL
+539 L
-545 DNFAHRFT
+545 DNELPSFKNSVRLLDRFAHIFT
-553 EGVANFNYKVTGSV
+553 EGVANFNYRVTGSV
-567 PARLAV
+567 SARVAV
-573 VLVLT
+573 VVALT
-578 GLSLGMALWLSP
+578 GFSLAMAFFLSP

-596 EGNRNFVFSFLL
+596 EGNRNFVFSLLL
-608 PPPGYNLEELDDI
+608 PPPGYNLEELDQI
-621 GKEIVDDLDP
+621 GNVIVKELEP
-631 YWKGVES
+631 YWKEDEGVEY
-638 KEGTIEFREPR
+638 REPR
-649 IRNLFYVALGRLMFA
+649 IRNLFYVALGRIMFA
-664 GASTEDPLKARD
+664 GASTQDPLKARD
-676 LVPIFKQEL
+676 LVPIFKKEL
-685 AKIPGFYATSYQ
+685 KKIPGFYATSYQ

-712 IDITGPDLVQLVR
+712 VDITGPDLTRLVQFGGRV
-725 IGARIFGQSMQLLP
+725 FGQAMQLLP

-754 EIQIIP
+754 EIQITP

-776 EAVDTLLD
+776 QAVDTLLD
-784 GRKVSDYQHEGKEID
+784 GRKVSDYQHDGKEID

-804 RSSSTQRTQDF
+804 TSSSTNRTQDF
-815 DNLLLRTL
+815 DNLLLRTA
-823 DGQLITLG
+823 DGRLITLG
-831 SVTDVRWVA
+831 SVADVRWVA

-852 AITIQVRPPKE
+852 AITIQVRPPRE
-863 TPLETAMQIIENK
+863 TPLETAMQTLENK
-876 IIAPIKNSNE
+876 IIAPLKKSGEIS
-886 LGNLYNINLAGTADD
+886 GLYNINLAGTADD
-901 LVVTRR
+901 LVVTRK
-907 ALQWNFILALV
+907 ALQWNFVLALV
-918 ITYLLMAALFA
+918 ITYLLLAALFA
-929 SFLYPFVIMFSV
+929 SFLYPLVIMFSV

-956 TFIEYQSLD
+956 NLIEYQSLD

-988 QSLNHMRHEGLER
+988 QSLNHMRHEEMER

-1027 LPLVLFRGAGSE
+1027 MPLVLFRGAGSE

-1072 ARFRITGKIT
+1072 ARYKLTGKIT

>member
-10 NPITVIVGVIL
+10 NPITVAVGVIL

-51 WTGASPQEV
+51 WSGASPQEV

-74 VEGLVEMKSESFYGR
+74 VEGLVEMKSESFYSRGR
-89 GTITLKFQ
+89 VTLKFQ
-97 VGTDPNAALLKVSNN
+97 VGTDPDAALLKVSNN

-120 DEAEE
+120 DEAKE

-130 SGSQQNAI
+130 SGSEQNAI
-138 AWIVLERLSGDN
+138 AWIILERLNGDN
-150 TNIATEYQFVKDFIK
+150 TGIETEYQFVKDFVK

-186 MQVIFAPDALA
+186 MQVVFDPNTLA
-197 AHRISIAEVAAALN
+197 AYDITIAEVATALS

-239 PQDVADVVIKYING
+239 PNDVANVVIKYING

-258 YDVAEV
+258 HDIAEV

-271 AATVHEKDRP
+271 SATVSEKGRP
-281 TIAVNCKRQTGANV
+281 TIAVNAKRQTGANV
-295 IQVMKGVR
+295 LQVMNGVR
-303 QAIVELNAGLLKERG
+303 AAITEMNAGLLKERG
-318 MRLRQVY
+318 LRLRQVY

-398 AVGMVVD
+398 AVGMVLD
-405 AAIVVLENIDRHRE
+405 AAIVVLENIDRHRG
-419 LGESRVVAAQR
+419 LGEGRAEAAYK

-443 LTTMAVFIPVV
+443 LTTMAVFVPVV

-489 AAKILG
+489 SAKILG

-506 VKYQQMHG
+506 AKHEKLSG
-514 VSANPGSKPAGD
+514 VLANPGPQSDGAKSSKPG
-526 DTYDSVGHVSFFG
+526 SGLSPFKKSIRF
-539 KALRRL
+539 L
-545 DNFAHRFT
+545 DRFSHNFT
-553 EGVANFNYKVTGSV
+553 EGVANFNYRVMGSV
-567 PARLAV
+567 PARVAV
-573 VLVLT
+573 VVALT
-578 GLSLGMALWLSP
+578 GFSLAMALWLSP

-596 EGNRNFVFSFLL
+596 EGNRNFVFSLLL
-608 PPPGYNLEELDDI
+608 PPPGYNLEELAKV
-621 GKEIVDDLDP
+621 GNTIVKDLEP
-631 YWKGVES
+631 YWKDDGSVEY
-638 KEGTIEFREPR
+638 REPR
-649 IRNLFYVALGRLMFA
+649 IRNLFYVALGRIMFA
-664 GASTEDPLKARD
+664 GASTQDPLKARD
-676 LVPIFKQEL
+676 LVPIFKREL
-685 AKIPGFYATSYQ
+685 RKIPGFYATSYQ
-697 SSLFGRGIS
+697 SSLFGRGIT

-712 IDITGPDLVQLVR
+712 VDISGPDLTRLIQFGGRV
-725 IGARIFGQSMQLLP
+725 FGQAMQLLP

-754 EIQIIP
+754 EIQITP
-760 DRVRAASL
+760 DRVRAAIL
-768 GLAARDIG
+768 GLSARDIG
-776 EAVDTLLD
+776 QVVDTLLD
-784 GRKVSDYQHEGKEID
+784 GRKVSDYQHDGKEID

-804 RSSSTQRTQDF
+804 ISSSTKQTQDF
-815 DNLLLRTL
+815 ENLILRTSN
-823 DGQLITLG
+823 GRLITLG
-831 SVTDVRWVA
+831 SVADVRWVS

-852 AITIQVRPPKE
+852 AITIQVRPPRE
-863 TPLETAMQIIENK
+863 TPLETAMQTLENK
-876 IIAPIKNSNE
+876 VIGPLKKSGE
-886 LGNLYNINLAGTADD
+886 LGGLYNINLAGTADD
-901 LVVTRR
+901 LVVTRK
-907 ALQWNFILALV
+907 ALQWNFVLALA

-929 SFLYPFVIMFSV
+929 SFLYPLVIMFSV

-956 TFIEYQSLD
+956 NLIEYQSLD

-988 QSLNHMRHEGLER
+988 QSLNHMRHEGMER

-1072 ARFRITGKIT
+1072 ARYKLTGKIT

>member
-10 NPITVIVGVIL
+10 NPITVAVGVIL

-27 IALLRIPVQLTPNV
+27 IALFRIPVQLTPNV
-41 DKAEITVNTI
+41 DKAEISVETV
-51 WTGASPQEV
+51 WPGASPQEV
-60 EREIIDEQEDVLKS
+60 ERDIIDEQEDVLKS
-74 VEGLVEMKSESFYGR
+74 VEGLIEMKSESYYGR
-89 GTITLKFQ
+89 GDVTLQFQ
-97 VGTDPNAALLKVSNN
+97 VGTDPDAALLKASNN

-130 SGSQQNAI
+130 TGSEHNAI
-138 AWIVLERLSGDN
+138 AWIVLERLSGDH
-150 TNIATEYQFVKDFIK
+150 TDIETEHQFIKDYVK

-186 MQVIFAPDALA
+186 MQVVFDPNALA
-197 AHRISIAEVAAALN
+197 AHRITVAEVAAALN
-211 RENENISAGDFD
+211 RENEDTSAGDFD
-223 EGKRKFIAR
+223 EGKRRFITR
-232 TVGQYQS
+232 TVGQYGS

-258 YDVAEV
+258 HDVARV
-264 RLGYAKP
+264 GLGYAKP
-271 AATVHEKDRP
+271 VFSVYEKDRQ
-281 TIAVNCKRQTGANV
+281 TIALNCKRQTGANV
-295 IQVMKGVR
+295 ITVMKGIR
-303 QAIVELNAGLLKERG
+303 QAISEMNAGILKERG
-318 MRLRQVY
+318 LRLRQVY

-342 FVGGTLAVLVLILF
+342 FLGGSLAILVLLLF

-405 AAIVVLENIDRHRE
+405 AAIVVLENIDRHRG
-419 LGESRVVAAQR
+419 LGEARREAAYR

-443 LTTMAVFIPVV
+443 LTTMAVFVPVV
-454 YVQEEAGQLFKDIA
+454 FVEEEVGQLFKDIA

-478 LIVSITVIPTF
+478 LIVSITVIPTL

-495 FFRERRKAKLA
+495 FFRDRRAAKLA
-506 VKYQQMHG
+506 RQRQRWATAAAD
-514 VSANPGSKPAGD
+514 SNPSGGNSEAYGSRPGRGLIAPL
-526 DTYDSVGHVSFFG
+526 
-539 KALRRL
+539 LRVL
-545 DNFAHRFT
+545 DRFAHRFT
-553 EGVANFNYKVTGSV
+553 EGVANLNYRITGSV
-567 PARLAV
+567 LARLLV
-573 VLVLT
+573 VGLLT
-578 GLSLGMALWLSP
+578 GLSLAMAFSLAP
-590 PSEYLP
+590 KTEYLP
-596 EGNRNFVFSFLL
+596 EGNRNFVFNILL
-608 PPPGYNLEELDDI
+608 PPPGYNLDELNQI
-621 GKEIVDDLDP
+621 GQGIVDNLAP
-631 YWKGVES
+631 HWKEPGSEPGPL
-638 KEGTIEFREPR
+638 EYREPR

-664 GASTEDPLKARD
+664 GASTEDPLKAKQ
-676 LVPIFKQEL
+676 LVPIFMREFQKL
-685 AKIPGFYATSYQ
+685 PGFYATSYQ
-697 SSLFGRGIS
+697 TSLFGRAVG

-712 IDITGPDLVQLVR
+712 VEVTGPELERLIQFGAQIFARARQL
-725 IGARIFGQSMQLLP
+725 IPDAQI
-739 GSQVRPIP
+739 RPIP
-747 SLDLGNP
+747 SLDLSNP
-754 EIQIIP
+754 EIRIFP

-768 GLAARDIG
+768 GLTAREIG
-776 EAVDTLLD
+776 QTVDALLD
-784 GRKVSDYQHEGKEID
+784 GRKVSDYQHEGREID

-804 RSSSTQRTQDF
+804 LTSSTERTQHF
-815 DNLLLRTL
+815 QNLLLRAP
-823 DGQLITLG
+823 DGRLVTLG
-831 SVTDVRWVA
+831 SVADVHWVA

-852 AITIQVRPPKE
+852 AITIQVRPPRE
-863 TPLETAMQIIENK
+863 IPLQQAMEILETE
-876 IIAPIKNSNE
+876 IIAPMKQSGQI
-886 LGNLYNINLAGTADD
+886 GGIYNINLAGTADD

-907 ALQWNFILALV
+907 ALEWNFVLALA
-918 ITYLLMAALFA
+918 ITYLLMSALFA
-929 SFLYPFVIMFSV
+929 SFLYPFVIMLSV

-956 TFIEYQSLD
+956 HLIDYQALD
-965 VLTMLGFIILIGTV
+965 VLTMLGFIILVGTV

-988 QSLNHMRHEGLER
+988 QSLNHMRHENMER
-1001 REAIREAVRNRIR
+1001 RQAIREAVRNRIR

-1052 ALSTI
+1052 ALSTV

-1072 ARFRITGKIT
+1072 ARLKIGGKV

>member
-10 NPITVIVGVIL
+10 NPITVAVGVIL

-51 WTGASPQEV
+51 WPGASPQEV

-74 VEGLVEMKSESFYGR
+74 VEGLVEMKSESFYSRGR
-89 GTITLKFQ
+89 VTLKFQ
-97 VGTDPNAALLKVSNN
+97 VGTDPDTALLKVSNN

-130 SGSQQNAI
+130 SGSEQNAI
-138 AWIVLERLSGDN
+138 AWIILERLSGDN
-150 TNIATEYQFVKDFIK
+150 TGIETEYQFVKDFVK

-186 MQVIFAPDALA
+186 MQVIFDPNTLA
-197 AHRISIAEVAAALN
+197 AHDITIAEVATALS

-239 PQDVADVVIKYING
+239 PNDVANVVIKYING

-258 YDVAEV
+258 HDIAEV
-264 RLGYAKP
+264 RLDYAKP
-271 AATVHEKDRP
+271 SATVSEKGRP
-281 TIAVNCKRQTGANV
+281 TIAVNAKRQTGANV
-295 IQVMKGVR
+295 LQVMNGVR
-303 QAIVELNAGLLKERG
+303 AAITEMNAGLLKERG
-318 MRLRQVY
+318 LRLRQVY

-331 ESAID
+331 ESAIN

-398 AVGMVVD
+398 AVGMVLD
-405 AAIVVLENIDRHRE
+405 AAIVVLENIDRHRG
-419 LGESRVVAAQR
+419 LGEGRVEAAYK

-443 LTTMAVFIPVV
+443 LTTMAVFVPVV

-489 AAKILG
+489 SAKILG

-506 VKYQQMHG
+506 AKHEKLSG
-514 VSANPGSKPAGD
+514 VLANSAPQSEGAKSSKPGSGLSPFKK
-526 DTYDSVGHVSFFG
+526 SIRF
-539 KALRRL
+539 L
-545 DNFAHRFT
+545 DRFSHNFT
-553 EGVANFNYKVTGSV
+553 EGVANFNYRVTGSV
-567 PARLAV
+567 PARVAV
-573 VLVLT
+573 VVALT
-578 GLSLGMALWLSP
+578 GFSLAMALWLSP

-596 EGNRNFVFSFLL
+596 EGNRNFVFSLLL
-608 PPPGYNLEELDDI
+608 PPPGYNLEELDKI
-621 GKEIVDDLDP
+621 GNTIVKELEP
-631 YWKGVES
+631 YWKDDASVEY
-638 KEGTIEFREPR
+638 REPR
-649 IRNLFYVALGRLMFA
+649 IRNLFYVALGRIMFA
-664 GASTEDPLKARD
+664 GASTQDPLKARD
-676 LVPIFKQEL
+676 LVPIFKKEL
-685 AKIPGFYATSYQ
+685 RKIPGFYATSYQ
-697 SSLFGRGIS
+697 SSLFGRGIT

-712 IDITGPDLVQLVR
+712 VDISGPDLTRLIQFGGRV
-725 IGARIFGQSMQLLP
+725 FGQAMQLLP

-754 EIQIIP
+754 EIQITP

-776 EAVDTLLD
+776 QVVDTLLD
-784 GRKVSDYQHEGKEID
+784 GRKVSDYQHDGKEID

-804 RSSSTQRTQDF
+804 ISSATKQTQDF
-815 DNLLLRTL
+815 ENLLLRTA
-823 DGQLITLG
+823 DGRLVTLG
-831 SVTDVRWVA
+831 SVADIRWVS

-852 AITIQVRPPKE
+852 AITIQVRPPRE
-863 TPLETAMQIIENK
+863 TPLETAMQTLENK
-876 IIAPIKNSNE
+876 VIGPLKKSGE
-886 LGNLYNINLAGTADD
+886 LGGLYNINLAGTADD
-901 LVVTRR
+901 LVVTRK
-907 ALQWNFILALV
+907 ALQWNFVLALA

-929 SFLYPFVIMFSV
+929 SFLYPLVIMFSV

-956 TFIEYQSLD
+956 NLIEYQSLD

-988 QSLNHMRHEGLER
+988 QSLNHMRHEGMER

-1072 ARFRITGKIT
+1072 ARYKLTGKIT

>member
-10 NPITVIVGVIL
+10 NPIPVAVGVIL

-51 WTGASPQEV
+51 WPGASPQEV

-74 VEGLVEMKSESFYGR
+74 VEGLVEMKSESFYSRGR
-89 GTITLKFQ
+89 VTLKFQ
-97 VGTDPNAALLKVSNN
+97 VGTDPDTALLKVSNN

-130 SGSQQNAI
+130 SGSEQNAI
-138 AWIVLERLSGDN
+138 AWIILERLNGDN
-150 TNIATEYQFVKDFIK
+150 TGIETEYQFVKDFVK

-186 MQVIFAPDALA
+186 MQVTFDPNTLA
-197 AHRISIAEVAAALN
+197 AHDITIAEVATALS

-239 PQDVADVVIKYING
+239 PNDVANVVIKYING

-258 YDVAEV
+258 HDVAEV
-264 RLGYAKP
+264 RLSYAKP
-271 AATVHEKDRP
+271 SATVSEKGRP
-281 TIAVNCKRQTGANV
+281 TIAVNAKRQTGANV
-295 IQVMKGVR
+295 LQVMTGVR
-303 QAIVELNAGLLKERG
+303 AAITEMNAGLLKERG
-318 MRLRQVY
+318 LRLRQVY

-331 ESAID
+331 ESAIG

-398 AVGMVVD
+398 AVGMVLD
-405 AAIVVLENIDRHRE
+405 AAIVVLENIDRHRG
-419 LGESRVVAAQR
+419 LGEGRVEAAYK

-443 LTTMAVFIPVV
+443 LTTMAVFVPVV

-489 AAKILG
+489 SAKILG

-506 VKYQQMHG
+506 AKHEKLSG
-514 VSANPGSKPAGD
+514 VLANPAPQSEDAKSSKPG
-526 DTYDSVGHVSFFG
+526 SGLSPFKKSIRF
-539 KALRRL
+539 L
-545 DNFAHRFT
+545 DRFSHNFT
-553 EGVANFNYKVTGSV
+553 EGVANFNYRVTGSV
-567 PARLAV
+567 PARVAV
-573 VLVLT
+573 VVALT
-578 GLSLGMALWLSP
+578 GFSLAMALWLSP

-596 EGNRNFVFSFLL
+596 EGNRNFVFSLLL
-608 PPPGYNLEELDDI
+608 PPPGYNLKELDKVGNTI
-621 GKEIVDDLDP
+621 VKELEP
-631 YWKGVES
+631 YWKDDASVEY
-638 KEGTIEFREPR
+638 REPR
-649 IRNLFYVALGRLMFA
+649 IRNLFYVALGRIMFA
-664 GASTEDPLKARD
+664 GASTQDPLKARD
-676 LVPIFKQEL
+676 LVPIFKKEL
-685 AKIPGFYATSYQ
+685 KKIPGFYATSYQ
-697 SSLFGRGIS
+697 SSLFGRGIT

-712 IDITGPDLVQLVR
+712 VDISGPDLTRLIQFGGRV
-725 IGARIFGQSMQLLP
+725 FGQAMQLLP

-754 EIQIIP
+754 EIQITP

-776 EAVDTLLD
+776 QVVDTLLD
-784 GRKVSDYQHEGKEID
+784 GRKVSDYQHDGKEID

-804 RSSSTQRTQDF
+804 ISSSTKQTQDF
-815 DNLLLRTL
+815 ENLLLRTSNGRL
-823 DGQLITLG
+823 VTLG
-831 SVTDVRWVA
+831 SVADVRWVS

-852 AITIQVRPPKE
+852 AITIQVRPPRE
-863 TPLETAMQIIENK
+863 TPLETAMQTLENK
-876 IIAPIKNSNE
+876 VIGPLKKSGE
-886 LGNLYNINLAGTADD
+886 LGGLYNINLAGTADD
-901 LVVTRR
+901 LVVTRK
-907 ALQWNFILALV
+907 ALQWNFVLALA

-929 SFLYPFVIMFSV
+929 SFLYPLVIMFSV

-956 TFIEYQSLD
+956 NLIEYQSLD

-988 QSLNHMRHEGLER
+988 QSLNHMRHEGMER

-1072 ARFRITGKIT
+1072 ARYKLTGKIM

>member
-10 NPITVIVGVIL
+10 NPITVAVGVIL

-51 WTGASPQEV
+51 WPGASPQEV

-74 VEGLVEMKSESFYGR
+74 VEGLVEMKSESFYSRGR
-89 GTITLKFQ
+89 VTLKFQ
-97 VGTDPNAALLKVSNN
+97 VGTDPDAALLKVSNN

-120 DEAEE
+120 DEAQE

-130 SGSQQNAI
+130 SGSEQNAI
-138 AWIVLERLSGDN
+138 AWIILERLNGDN
-150 TNIATEYQFVKDFIK
+150 TGIETEYQFVKDFVK

-186 MQVIFAPDALA
+186 MQVVFDPNTLA
-197 AHRISIAEVAAALN
+197 AYDITIAEVATALS

-239 PQDVADVVIKYING
+239 PNDVANVVIKYING

-258 YDVAEV
+258 RDIAEV

-271 AATVHEKDRP
+271 SATVSEKGRP
-281 TIAVNCKRQTGANV
+281 TIAVNAKRQTGANV
-295 IQVMKGVR
+295 LQVMNGVR
-303 QAIVELNAGLLKERG
+303 AAITEMNAGLLKERG
-318 MRLRQVY
+318 LRLRQVY

-398 AVGMVVD
+398 AVGMVLD
-405 AAIVVLENIDRHRE
+405 AAIVVLENIDRHRG
-419 LGESRVVAAQR
+419 LGEGRAEAAYK

-443 LTTMAVFIPVV
+443 LTTMAVFVPVV

-489 AAKILG
+489 SAKILG

-506 VKYQQMHG
+506 AKHEKLSG
-514 VSANPGSKPAGD
+514 VLANPGPQSDGAKSSKPG
-526 DTYDSVGHVSFFG
+526 SGLSPFKKSIRF
-539 KALRRL
+539 L
-545 DNFAHRFT
+545 DRFSHNFT
-553 EGVANFNYKVTGSV
+553 EGVANFNYRVMGSV
-567 PARLAV
+567 PARVAV
-573 VLVLT
+573 VVALT
-578 GLSLGMALWLSP
+578 GFSLAMALWLSP

-596 EGNRNFVFSFLL
+596 EGNRNFVFSLLL
-608 PPPGYNLEELDDI
+608 PPPGYNLEELAKV
-621 GKEIVDDLDP
+621 GNTIVKDLEP
-631 YWKGVES
+631 YWKDDGSVEY
-638 KEGTIEFREPR
+638 REPR
-649 IRNLFYVALGRLMFA
+649 IRNLFYVALGRIMFA
-664 GASTEDPLKARD
+664 GASTQDPLKARD
-676 LVPIFKQEL
+676 LVPIFKREL
-685 AKIPGFYATSYQ
+685 RKIPGFYATSYQ
-697 SSLFGRGIS
+697 SSLFGRGIT

-712 IDITGPDLVQLVR
+712 VDISGPDLTRLIQFGGRV
-725 IGARIFGQSMQLLP
+725 FGQAMQLLP

-754 EIQIIP
+754 EIQITP

-768 GLAARDIG
+768 GLSARDIG
-776 EAVDTLLD
+776 QVVDTLLD
-784 GRKVSDYQHEGKEID
+784 GRKVSDYQHDGKEID

-804 RSSSTQRTQDF
+804 ISSSTKQTQDF
-815 DNLLLRTL
+815 ENLILRTSN
-823 DGQLITLG
+823 GRLITLG
-831 SVTDVRWVA
+831 SVADVRWVS

-852 AITIQVRPPKE
+852 AITIQVRPPRE
-863 TPLETAMQIIENK
+863 TPLETAMQTLENK
-876 IIAPIKNSNE
+876 VIGPLKKSGE
-886 LGNLYNINLAGTADD
+886 LGGLYNINLAGTADD
-901 LVVTRR
+901 LVVTRK
-907 ALQWNFILALV
+907 ALQWNFVLALA

-929 SFLYPFVIMFSV
+929 SFLYPLVIMFSV

-956 TFIEYQSLD
+956 NLIEYQSLD

-988 QSLNHMRHEGLER
+988 QSLNHMRHEGMER

-1072 ARFRITGKIT
+1072 ARYKLTGKIT

>member
-10 NPITVIVGVIL
+10 NPITVAVGVIL
-21 LVMFGL
+21 IIMFGL

-51 WTGASPQEV
+51 WPGASPQEV
-60 EREIIDEQEDVLKS
+60 EREIADEQEDVLKS

-89 GTITLKFQ
+89 GRVTLKFQ
-97 VGTDPNAALLKVSNN
+97 VGTDPDTALLKVSNN

-130 SGSQQNAI
+130 SGSEQNAI
-138 AWIVLERLSGDN
+138 AWIILERLSGDN
-150 TNIATEYQFVKDFIK
+150 TGIESEYQFVKDFVK

-176 SEIYGGVEPE
+176 SEIYGGVKPE
-186 MQVIFAPDALA
+186 MQVTFDPNSLA
-197 AHRISIAEVAAALN
+197 AHNITIAEVAAALN

-239 PQDVADVVIKYING
+239 PNDVENVVIKYING
-253 APIYV
+253 TPIYV
-258 YDVAEV
+258 HDIAEV

-271 AATVHEKDRP
+271 TATVHEKNRP
-281 TIAVNCKRQTGANV
+281 TIAVNAKRQTGANV
-295 IQVMKGVR
+295 LQVMTGVR
-303 QAIVELNAGLLKERG
+303 EAIAEMNAGLLKERG
-318 MRLRQVY
+318 LRLRQVY

-405 AAIVVLENIDRHRE
+405 AAIVVLENIDRHRG
-419 LGESRVVAAQR
+419 LGETRVEAAYK

-478 LIVSITVIPTF
+478 LVVSITVIPTF
-489 AAKILG
+489 SARILG
-495 FFRERRKAKLA
+495 YFRERRQAKLA
-506 VKYQQMHG
+506 AKRMQLSTVPT
-514 VSANPGSKPAGD
+514 NPSSEP
-526 DTYDSVGHVSFFG
+526 DTTKTSE
-539 KALRRL
+539 L
-545 DNFAHRFT
+545 DNELPSFKNSVRLLDRFAHIFT
-553 EGVANFNYKVTGSV
+553 EGVANFNYRVTGSV
-567 PARLAV
+567 SARVAV
-573 VLVLT
+573 VVALT
-578 GLSLGMALWLSP
+578 GFSLAMAFFLSP

-596 EGNRNFVFSFLL
+596 EGNRNFVFSLLL
-608 PPPGYNLEELDDI
+608 PPPGYNLEELDQI
-621 GKEIVDDLDP
+621 GNVIVKELEP
-631 YWKGVES
+631 YWKEDGGVEY
-638 KEGTIEFREPR
+638 REPR

-664 GASTEDPLKARD
+664 GASTQDPLKARD
-676 LVPIFKQEL
+676 LVPIFKREL
-685 AKIPGFYATSYQ
+685 KKIPGFYATSYQ

-712 IDITGPDLVQLVR
+712 VDITGPDLTRLVQFGGRV
-725 IGARIFGQSMQLLP
+725 FGQAMQLLP

-754 EIQIIP
+754 EIQITP

-776 EAVDTLLD
+776 QAVDTLLD
-784 GRKVSDYQHEGKEID
+784 GRKVSDYQHDGKEID

-804 RSSSTQRTQDF
+804 ISSFTKQTQDF
-815 DNLLLRTL
+815 DNLLLRTA
-823 DGQLITLG
+823 DGRLITLG
-831 SVTDVRWVA
+831 SVADVRWVS

-852 AITIQVRPPKE
+852 AITIQVRPPRE
-863 TPLETAMQIIENK
+863 TPLETAMQTLENK
-876 IIAPIKNSNE
+876 IIAPLKKSGEIS
-886 LGNLYNINLAGTADD
+886 GLYNINLAGTADD
-901 LVVTRR
+901 LVVTRK
-907 ALQWNFILALV
+907 ALQWNFVLALV
-918 ITYLLMAALFA
+918 ITYLLLAALFA
-929 SFLYPFVIMFSV
+929 SFLYPLVIMFSV

-956 TFIEYQSLD
+956 NLIEYQSLD

-988 QSLNHMRHEGLER
+988 QSLNHMRHEEMER

-1027 LPLVLFRGAGSE
+1027 MPLVLFRGAGSE

-1072 ARFRITGKIT
+1072 ARYKLTGKII

>member
-10 NPITVIVGVIL
+10 NPITVAVGVIL

-51 WTGASPQEV
+51 WPGASPQEV

-74 VEGLVEMKSESFYGR
+74 VEGLVEMKSESFYSRGR
-89 GTITLKFQ
+89 VTLKFQ
-97 VGTDPNAALLKVSNN
+97 VGTDPDTALLKVSNN

-120 DEAEE
+120 DEAQE

-130 SGSQQNAI
+130 SGSEQNAI
-138 AWIVLERLSGDN
+138 AWIILERLNGDN
-150 TNIATEYQFVKDFIK
+150 TGIETEYQFVKDFVK

-186 MQVIFAPDALA
+186 MQVTFDPNTLA
-197 AHRISIAEVAAALN
+197 AYDITIAEVATALN

-239 PQDVADVVIKYING
+239 PNDVANVVIKYING

-258 YDVAEV
+258 HDIAEV

-271 AATVHEKDRP
+271 SATVSEKGRP
-281 TIAVNCKRQTGANV
+281 TIAVNAKRQTGANV
-295 IQVMKGVR
+295 LQVMNGVR
-303 QAIVELNAGLLKERG
+303 AAITEMNAGLLKERG
-318 MRLRQVY
+318 LRLRQVY

-398 AVGMVVD
+398 AVGMVLD
-405 AAIVVLENIDRHRE
+405 AAIVVLENIDRHRG
-419 LGESRVVAAQR
+419 LGEGRVEAAYK

-443 LTTMAVFIPVV
+443 LTTMAVFVPVV

-489 AAKILG
+489 SAKILG

-506 VKYQQMHG
+506 AKHEKLSG
-514 VSANPGSKPAGD
+514 VLANPAPQSDGAKSSKPG
-526 DTYDSVGHVSFFG
+526 SGLSPFKKSIRF
-539 KALRRL
+539 L
-545 DNFAHRFT
+545 DRFSHNFT
-553 EGVANFNYKVTGSV
+553 EGVANFNYRVMGSV
-567 PARLAV
+567 PARVAV
-573 VLVLT
+573 VVALT
-578 GLSLGMALWLSP
+578 GFSLAMALWLSP

-596 EGNRNFVFSFLL
+596 EGNRNFVFSLLL
-608 PPPGYNLEELDDI
+608 PPPGYNLEELAKV
-621 GKEIVDDLDP
+621 GNTIVKDLEP
-631 YWKGVES
+631 YWKDDGSVEY
-638 KEGTIEFREPR
+638 REPR
-649 IRNLFYVALGRLMFA
+649 IRNLFYVALGRIMFA
-664 GASTEDPLKARD
+664 GASTQDPLKARD
-676 LVPIFKQEL
+676 LVPIFKKEL
-685 AKIPGFYATSYQ
+685 RKIPGFYATSYQ
-697 SSLFGRGIS
+697 SSLFGRGIT

-712 IDITGPDLVQLVR
+712 VDISGPDLTRLIQFGGRV
-725 IGARIFGQSMQLLP
+725 FGQAMQLLP

-754 EIQIIP
+754 EIQITP
-760 DRVRAASL
+760 DRVRAAIL
-768 GLAARDIG
+768 GLSARDIG
-776 EAVDTLLD
+776 QVVDTLLD
-784 GRKVSDYQHEGKEID
+784 GRKVSDYQHDGKEID

-804 RSSSTQRTQDF
+804 ISSYTKQTQDF
-815 DNLLLRTL
+815 ENLLLRTSNGRL
-823 DGQLITLG
+823 VTLG
-831 SVTDVRWVA
+831 SVADVRWVS

-852 AITIQVRPPKE
+852 AITIQVRPPRE
-863 TPLETAMQIIENK
+863 TPLETAMQTLENK
-876 IIAPIKNSNE
+876 VIGPLKKSGE
-886 LGNLYNINLAGTADD
+886 LGGLYNINLAGTADD
-901 LVVTRR
+901 LVVTRK
-907 ALQWNFILALV
+907 ALQWNFVLALA

-929 SFLYPFVIMFSV
+929 SFLYPLVIMFSV

-956 TFIEYQSLD
+956 NLIEYQSLD

-988 QSLNHMRHEGLER
+988 QSLNHMRHEGMER

-1072 ARFRITGKIT
+1072 ARYKLTGKII

>member
-1 MKLVDASIK
+1 VKLVDASIK
-10 NPITVIVGVIL
+10 NPITVAVGVIL

-51 WTGASPQEV
+51 WPGASPQEV
-60 EREIIDEQEDVLKS
+60 EREIADEQEDVLKS

-89 GTITLKFQ
+89 GTVSLKFQ
-97 VGTDPNAALLKVSNN
+97 VGTDPDAALLKVSNN

-120 DEAEE
+120 AEAEE

-130 SGSQQNAI
+130 SGSEQNAI

-150 TNIATEYQFVKDFIK
+150 TGIETEYQFVKDFVK

-186 MQVIFAPDALA
+186 MQVIFDPNELA
-197 AHRISIAEVAAALN
+197 AHHITLAEVAAALN
-211 RENENISAGDFD
+211 QENENISAGDFD

-239 PQDVADVVIKYING
+239 PNDVENVVIKYING

-258 YDVAEV
+258 RDIAQVK
-264 RLGYAKP
+264 LGYAKP
-271 AATVHEKDRP
+271 TATVHEKNRP
-281 TIAVNCKRQTGANV
+281 TIAVNAKRQTGANV
-295 IQVMKGVR
+295 LQVMKGVR
-303 QAIVELNAGLLKERG
+303 EAIAEMNAGLLKERG
-318 MRLRQVY
+318 LRLRQVY

-405 AAIVVLENIDRHRE
+405 AAIVVLENIDRHRS
-419 LGESRVVAAQR
+419 LGETRVEAASK

-489 AAKILG
+489 SAKILG
-495 FFRERRKAKLA
+495 YFRERRKAK
-506 VKYQQMHG
+506 
-514 VSANPGSKPAGD
+514 SAAKRKQLSTVPTNPGSEP
-526 DTYDSVGHVSFFG
+526 DTTKGSE
-539 KALRRL
+539 L
-545 DNFAHRFT
+545 DNGLPPLKNSVRLLDRFAHIFT
-553 EGVANFNYKVTGSV
+553 EGVANFNYRVTGSV
-567 PARLAV
+567 PARVAIV
-573 VLVLT
+573 VALT
-578 GLSLGMALWLSP
+578 GFSLAMAFFLSP

-608 PPPGYNLEELDDI
+608 PPPGYNLEELDQI
-621 GKEIVDDLDP
+621 GNGIVNELEP
-631 YWKGVES
+631 YWKEDGNVEY
-638 KEGTIEFREPR
+638 REPR
-649 IRNLFYVALGRLMFA
+649 IRNLFYVALGRIMFA
-664 GASTEDPLKARD
+664 GASTQDPLKARE
-676 LVPIFKQEL
+676 LVPIFKREL
-685 AKIPGFYATSYQ
+685 KKIPGFYATSYQ

-712 IDITGPDLVQLVR
+712 VDITGPDLTRLVQF
-725 IGARIFGQSMQLLP
+725 GGRIFGQAMQLLP

-754 EIQIIP
+754 EIQITP

-776 EAVDTLLD
+776 QAVDTLLD
-784 GRKVSDYQHEGKEID
+784 GRKVSDYQHDGKEID

-804 RSSSTQRTQDF
+804 ISSFTNRTQDF
-815 DNLLLRTL
+815 DNLLLRTA

-831 SVTDVRWVA
+831 SVADVRWVA

-852 AITIQVRPPKE
+852 AITIQVRPPRE
-863 TPLETAMQIIENK
+863 TPLETAMLTLKNK
-876 IIAPIKNSNE
+876 VIAPLKNSGE
-886 LGNLYNINLAGTADD
+886 IGGLYNINLAGTADD
-901 LVVTRR
+901 LVVTRK
-907 ALQWNFILALV
+907 ALQWNFVLALA

-929 SFLYPFVIMFSV
+929 SFLYPLVIMFSV

-956 TFIEYQSLD
+956 HLIEYQSLD

-988 QSLNHMRHEGLER
+988 QSLNHMRHEGMER

-1072 ARFRITGKIT
+1072 ARYKLTGKIT